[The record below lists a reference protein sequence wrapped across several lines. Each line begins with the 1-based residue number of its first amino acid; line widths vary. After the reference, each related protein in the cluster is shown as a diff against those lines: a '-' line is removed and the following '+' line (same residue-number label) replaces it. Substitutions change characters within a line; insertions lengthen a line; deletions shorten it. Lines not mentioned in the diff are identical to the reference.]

1 MSRRSSR
8 LVLQPSPA
16 GQQKKRAPDN
26 PSPSLDTTRAAKRTK
41 SSGTKPLPRER
52 KPRKST
58 GKKSKYFEE
67 QPSESL
73 DAESTELSEVA
84 SNTPSAYEGSKQDS
98 AGVPSDTDK
107 AESIQGGS
115 ESEPKKKNRGGWG
128 WAGGRKKKTKED
140 ATETEAGSSTT
151 GKKGKELWRE
161 GVRTGL
167 GPGKEVFIKIPK
179 ARDAGDTPYED
190 GTIHPNTML
199 FLKDLKANNQREW
212 LKMHDADFRTSKK
225 DWDTFVES
233 LTPKIIEQDS
243 TIPELPAK
251 DLVFR
256 IYRDVRFSNDPTP
269 YKPHFSA
276 AWSRTGR
283 KGPYA
288 AYYLHLEPG
297 KCFIGSGL
305 WMPDAPRLALLRQ
318 DMDQNPQRVKAVLTR
333 PDIRKDIFN
342 GVPKDE
348 RKAVLA
354 FVGQNKESALKTKP
368 KGYDA
373 DNQNID
379 LLRLRSFTV
388 GKKLEDKDLLGPE
401 ALDRVA
407 RIVGIMEP
415 FVTYLNSVVMPDP
428 PIDEDPSD
436 DDDDVEVSDEEE
448 GEPSGDANEPE

>member
-8 LVLQPSPA
+8 LVLQPSPT

-41 SSGTKPLPRER
+41 SSGTKPLPREA

-58 GKKSKYFEE
+58 GTKSKYFEE

-84 SNTPSAYEGSKQDS
+84 STTPSAYEGSKQDS
-98 AGVPSDTDK
+98 AGVPSDMDE
-107 AESIQGGS
+107 AESIQGDS
-115 ESEPKKKNRGGWG
+115 ESEPKKKKRGGWG
-128 WAGGRKKKTKED
+128 WSGGRKKKTKED
-140 ATETEAGSSTT
+140 ATETEAGSSAA

-167 GPGKEVFIKIPK
+167 GPGKEVFIKIPQ

-251 DLVFR
+251 DLVW
-256 IYRDVRFSNDPTP
+256 
-269 YKPHFSA
+269 K
-276 AWSRTGR
+276 SRTGR

-288 AYYLHLEPG
+288 AYYLHMEPG
-297 KCFIGSGL
+297 KCFIGSGI
-305 WMPDAPRLALLRQ
+305 WMPDAHKLALLRQ
-318 DMDQNPQRVKAVLTR
+318 DMDQNSQRIKAVLTR

-342 GVPKDE
+342 GIPKDE

-388 GKKLEDKDLLGPE
+388 SKKLEDKDLLGPE

-407 RIVGIMEP
+407 RIVGILEP

-428 PIDEDPSD
+428 IDEDPSD
-436 DDDDVEVSDEEE
+436 DDDDVEEGSDEED
-448 GEPSGDANEPE
+448 GEPSGDANEHE